1 MNGAESL
8 LSSLVSH
15 GVEVCFTNPGTSEMH
30 FVAALDK
37 VPQMRGVLCLFE
49 GVASGA
55 ADGYGRVSG
64 KPAST
69 LLHLGPGMGN
79 GLANFHNARRAKT
92 PIINV
97 VGDHATYHIQYD
109 APLTSDIAAVARSF
123 SKLVATLQQANQISA
138 LVGTAYKEAT
148 SPEKGISTL
157 IVPADV
163 SWNEASSDN
172 ATGSDS
178 DFWVGESSNVD
189 TIEIGF
195 ARELLGK
202 GSETLLLIGG
212 DGLREEGIKLIERIV
227 ASFGVRVLAE
237 TFPAVLDRGGELM
250 PIDRLAYLGEMA
262 SAQLSGAKNIITI
275 GANEPVSF
283 FAYPNSRSLLAPEG
297 AKIFHLVG
305 GGEDPLE
312 KLRVLCDAMP
322 LTTSF
327 ERQSFGRPD
336 IPDGDLTATKVAQT
350 IGALLREG
358 TIVVDEANTSGFSL
372 PSSTKGAPRHNWLTL
387 TGGAIGQGMPLATGA
402 AIADPNSRVLCL
414 EADGSSLYTFQAL
427 WSQARENLNVT
438 TVLFNNQ
445 SYAILELELAK
456 VGALESSPSAR
467 RMLELNSPLIDFCD
481 LSLAMGVDAVKVRTV
496 SELSTALTRSLDT
509 PGPLLIEVVLPA
521 GIS

>member
-30 FVAALDK
+30 FVAALDR

-55 ADGYGRVSG
+55 ADGYGRVAG

-97 VGDHATYHIQYD
+97 VGDHATYHLQYD

-123 SKLVATLQQANQISA
+123 SKLVATPQNANQVSA
-138 LVGTAYKEAT
+138 LVNIAYREAT

-157 IVPADV
+157 IIPADV

-172 ATGSDS
+172 ATAFDGDL
-178 DFWVGESSNVD
+178 WVDEGVQVE
-189 TIEIGF
+189 TIDLGF
-195 ARELLGK
+195 ARDLIAK
-202 GSETLLLIGG
+202 GSETLLLLGG
-212 DGLREEGIKLIERIV
+212 DALREEGLKLIERIV
-227 ASFGVRVLAE
+227 ATFGVRVLAE
-237 TFPAVLDRGGELM
+237 TFPAILDRGGELL
-250 PIDRLAYLGEMA
+250 PVDRLAYLGEMA
-262 SAQLSGAKNIITI
+262 SAQLGGAKNIITI
-275 GANEPVSF
+275 GAKEPASF

-297 AKIFHLVG
+297 ANIFHLVG
-305 GGEDPLE
+305 SGEDPAA
-312 KLRVLCDAMP
+312 KLTALCDSIT
-322 LTTSF
+322 LSTSI
-327 ERQSFGRPD
+327 ERQSFSRPVL
-336 IPDGDLTATKVAQT
+336 PDGDLTATKVAQT

-372 PSSTKGAPRHNWLTL
+372 PSSTKGAPRHSWLTL

-402 AIADPNSRVLCL
+402 AIADSDARVLCL

-481 LSLAMGVDAVKVRTV
+481 LSRAMGVEAVKVRTV
-496 SELSTALTRSLDT
+496 SELSKALIHSFDT
-509 PGPLLIEVVLPA
+509 PGPLLIEAVLPA
-521 GIS
+521 GMS